1 MLALLNRRL
10 QSGKRFLTF
19 ITRLFQLRLLSA
31 LFIQQRLLLA
41 LLLFQLGFL
50 RGDLFA
56 SLFQFGDSLLAR
68 LVQIAEVGLQALP
81 TLALFSAKNKLNAGV
96 FALAESGVQLRSEIT
111 LLAGFLLLQFGN

>member
-1 MLALLNRRL
+1 M
-10 QSGKRFLTF
+10 
-19 ITRLFQLRLLSA
+19 
-31 LFIQQRLLLA
+31 LA

-81 TLALFSAKNKLNAGV
+81 TLAFFSAKNKLNAGV
-96 FALAESGVQLRSEIT
+96 FALAESGVQLCGEIT